1 MNAEF
6 RSSITC
12 LKIND
17 NVSTLVY
24 LNEVITFPYY
34 AEKCSKMLIMNVQFC
49 PINASIIE
57 KTLIITCC

>member
-34 AEKCSKMLIMNVQFC
+34 TEKCSKMLIMNVQFC
-49 PINASIIE
+49 PINASII
-57 KTLIITCC
+57 